1 MSIGSQIR
9 GINIT
14 ELFNCELIATS
25 DIDKEAVL
33 SYAAIHCGLTEERI
47 SKFVHL
53 CPPDEEMR
61 RVLLEKN
68 VGLDLKKGTN
78 PIARMKGRKL
88 QRYWMADKVS
98 KNLGDISKV
107 EELPYADCWTYS
119 FPCQSISVSGRQE
132 GIVKGETRSGLVYEV
147 FRLLDKAKEEG
158 TLPKYLL
165 MENVSNLIGERFVN
179 DFINFL
185 EILTDIGYET
195 TFDEINAKNCGVP
208 QNRSR
213 IFAISRR
220 IDE

>member
-9 GINIT
+9 GINTT
-14 ELFNCELIATS
+14 ELFDCELIATS
-25 DIDKEAVL
+25 EIDKEAVL

-47 SKFVHL
+47 DKFAHL
-53 CPPDEEMR
+53 CPSDEEMR
-61 RVLLEKN
+61 RVLIEKN

-78 PIARMKGRKL
+78 SVARMKGRKL

-147 FRLLDKAKEEG
+147 FRLLNKAKENNNPPN
-158 TLPKYLL
+158 TYLWRML
-165 MENVSNLIGERFVN
+165 RIWL
-179 DFINFL
+179 
-185 EILTDIGYET
+185 
-195 TFDEINAKNCGVP
+195 A
-208 QNRSR
+208 QNS
-213 IFAISRR
+213 
-220 IDE
+220 